1 MLFEQNI
8 ASNVTRN
15 QEPKHIKI
23 KKTLHIPMHIRTQ
36 PYTPVHICTHPP
48 PLIYPS
54 RYTRTY
60 HLAKTKKTVLHKASI
75 GIVHKLPYRR

>member
-1 MLFEQNI
+1 
-8 ASNVTRN
+8 
-15 QEPKHIKI
+15 
-23 KKTLHIPMHIRTQ
+23 MHIRTQ

-75 GIVHKLPYRR
+75 GDVQCTQTTVPALIERCCSNKQRGFLGAFVFNLSKVPL